1 MSTTTGAARCV
12 IGNYRKRFRRYGY
25 AVTHARLLDSLI
37 AGFARLARV
46 SLPAPSARAL
56 PTERR
61 SSDFSHAVVKEV
73 VRQVPHARVAVP
85 ALDVL
90 VVRPDDD
97 ARRGFAHEQTDIAL
111 PFGSHRVGRSR
122 QTGSVNRRGVSAES
136 AGRKFYFRRGFL
148 SMSPLPTSL
157 CVCLRRWQRKRTF
170 LPATMR
176 SSDWMNMYFV
186 PPKCTPPACS
196 SEGSSMPATILR
208 TSSGETCVGGRLR
221 RQISSRVQRIKSIQ
235 RSSTRPE
242 GTHFEPGR
250 GGPNRAVH
258 AADSALRDVPG
269 PDQVVVD
276 VRLPAHAEG
285 VRELLTSA
293 ARGFVRVSFREGAHC
308 LRARGRPHPA
318 GISFL
323 LSKVERTSVAEE
335 TFWGRLSLLASDIPS
350 KRLPHL
356 GRRACRPA
364 SRDAKRRVLRSI
376 TRGSAAAASRR

>member
-1 MSTTTGAARCV
+1 MHVAALHTNSPTLPCCSVRTEWVVRVKKGQSSHAASQRSSRGARFSFDEVFFRCP
-12 IGNYRKRFRRYGY
+12 
-25 AVTHARLLDSLI
+25 DCD
-37 AGFARLARV
+37 V
-46 SLPAPSARAL
+46 SL
-56 PTERR
+56 
-61 SSDFSHAVVKEV
+61 FVC
-73 VRQVPHARVAVP
+73 
-85 ALDVL
+85 
-90 VVRPDDD
+90 DD
-97 ARRGFAHEQTDIAL
+97 G
-111 PFGSHRVGRSR
+111 
-122 QTGSVNRRGVSAES
+122 
-136 AGRKFYFRRGFL
+136 
-148 SMSPLPTSL
+148 
-157 CVCLRRWQRKRTF
+157 KRTF
-170 LPATMR
+170 LPAIMR
-176 SSDWMNMYFV
+176 SSDWMNMYLV

-208 TSSGETCVGGRLR
+208 TSSGETCAGGRLR

-376 TRGSAAAASRR
+376 TCGSAAAASRR

>member
-1 MSTTTGAARCV
+1 M
-12 IGNYRKRFRRYGY
+12 
-25 AVTHARLLDSLI
+25 THAHPLGSLI
-37 AGFARLARV
+37 AGFTRVARV
-46 SLPAPSARAL
+46 SSQPPTLALSRLNAR
-56 PTERR
+56 T
-61 SSDFSHAVVKEV
+61 SDVSHAVVQQV

-285 VRELLTSA
+285 ARELLTRD
-293 ARGFVRVSFREGAHC
+293 ARGFGASFGAT
-308 LRARGRPHPA
+308 RRP
-318 GISFL
+318 ISFTGRL
-323 LSKVERTSVAEE
+323 FSVAP
-335 TFWGRLSLLASDIPS
+335 FPSLQDASRLSRRISHQNGYGTSRPT
-350 KRLPHL
+350 H
-356 GRRACRPA
+356 GRTR
-364 SRDAKRRVLRSI
+364 STVTRDPEPPRRSI
-376 TRGSAAAASRR
+376 TRGSEAAADRRSRRGTG